1 MKKVNDKTIEPN
13 RYTNDSRKEFI
24 ERYKV
29 NIIQSNLSKKD
40 TINYEQQVHNLGNLT
55 LILNSYECD
64 KNCPFCIAKN
74 NRKFKGKEKSFEN
87 LKTLFEKLKRA
98 NVRFDRIV
106 ISGNGEPSLYSKEHL
121 EQIIE
126 AISMYNELFLEV
138 RIHTSGNIFYEK
150 EKLNLFQEAFGDK
163 LEIDFFRVALDSK
176 RDMEVLDYSRDYI
189 NSELFRNVKKI
200 KMDIGLTNVLD
211 TSKFAVELNEFLENN
226 PNVRT
231 VRFKKLMS
239 GEHELSSQAQW
250 VKKETLP
257 KQGIVKIACDLE
269 KLYKTTTHTEFKT
282 PNGVTVKF
290 EKTGNY
296 DKDIVVSNGKL
307 QWYDEKQL
315 TVQELIEISNR
326 KNKDKALEI

>member
-1 MKKVNDKTIEPN
+1 MQNRNDEIIRVNRN
-13 RYTNDSRKEFI
+13 TNDSRREFM
-24 ERYKV
+24 EKYKV
-29 NIIQSNLSKKD
+29 DIYPIDLHGYEA
-40 TINYEQQVHNLGNLT
+40 TNYEQEIHKLGNLT

-64 KNCPFCIAKN
+64 KGCPFCIAKN

-87 LKTLFEKLKRA
+87 LKPLFEKLRKA

-126 AISMYNELFLEV
+126 AISEYNEIFSEV
-138 RIHTSGNIFYEK
+138 RVHTSGNIFYEK
-150 EKLNLFQEAFGDK
+150 EKLNLLQEAFGDK

-189 NSELFRNVKKI
+189 NSELFKSVKKI
-200 KMDIGLTNVLD
+200 KMDIGLTSILD
-211 TSKFAVELNEFLENN
+211 TSTFVGELNGFLKVN
-226 PNVRT
+226 PNIRT

-257 KQGIVKIACDLE
+257 KEDVIKIACDLNRFYE
-269 KLYKTTTHTEFKT
+269 CNTYTEFET
-282 PNGVTVKF
+282 PDGVAIKF

-307 QWYDEKQL
+307 QWYDEKEL
-315 TVQELIEISNR
+315 TVKELIEISNK
-326 KNKDKALEI
+326 KNEDKALEI

>member
-1 MKKVNDKTIEPN
+1 M
-13 RYTNDSRKEFI
+13 
-24 ERYKV
+24 
-29 NIIQSNLSKKD
+29 
-40 TINYEQQVHNLGNLT
+40 
-55 LILNSYECD
+55 
-64 KNCPFCIAKN
+64 
-74 NRKFKGKEKSFEN
+74 
-87 LKTLFEKLKRA
+87 FEKLKRA

-121 EQIIE
+121 EQIVE
-126 AISMYNELFLEV
+126 AISGYNELFSAV
-138 RIHTSGNIFYEK
+138 RVHTSGNIFYEK
-150 EKLNLFQEAFGDK
+150 EKLNLFQKAFGDK

-189 NSELFRNVKKI
+189 NSELFKDVKRI

-211 TSKFAVELNEFLENN
+211 ISTFAEELNEFLEDK

-257 KQGIVKIACDLE
+257 KESVIKIACDLD
-269 KLYKTTTHTEFKT
+269 KLYESTTHTEFETKD
-282 PNGVTVKF
+282 GVAIKF

-307 QWYDEKQL
+307 QWYDEKEL